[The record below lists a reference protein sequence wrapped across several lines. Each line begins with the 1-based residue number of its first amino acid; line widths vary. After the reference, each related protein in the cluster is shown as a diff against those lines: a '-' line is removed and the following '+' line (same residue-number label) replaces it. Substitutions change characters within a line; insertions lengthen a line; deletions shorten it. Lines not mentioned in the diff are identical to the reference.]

1 MTANREKQHV
11 QPGMGE
17 EDGGGE
23 KRFIC
28 GERGGGAGG
37 MRADSTGS

>member
-17 EDGGGE
+17 GGRE

>member
-17 EDGGGE
+17 EDGG
-23 KRFIC
+23 
-28 GERGGGAGG
+28 ERK
-37 MRADSTGS
+37 DSFVGREEEEQEE